1 MHQSWSLVTNGWSP
15 CLISE
20 YYILYF
26 HFLFQVSHFHFLL
39 FYFTA
44 PEVVLGNKWLK
55 PMLNIRVYC
64 SSLPFMSLYNGF
76 SRRLKQF
83 IVIHFK
89 FPMTDKIP
97 IIGGKQ
103 VKFQLFD
110 FMAER
115 WTLGCF
121 SKDTLKK
128 IKCTPHHIT
137 GGYLG
142 RSYPEGEADQTSLGG
157 WHWHL
162 KFDHFLPV
170 FTCRRLGLLYLWQ
183 YFLQHIALQRS
194 RSSLERFSVE
204 ERGEV

>member
-1 MHQSWSLVTNGWSP
+1 MAISNDPYGAAYKISSHYSLLKENALYWIYALLHQSLVTNGWGP

-39 FYFTA
+39 FYSTA
-44 PEVVLGNKWLK
+44 PELGNKWLE

-115 WTLGCF
+115 WTSCQGDMCLPKMISQMLQIQSCF
-121 SKDTLKK
+121 K
-128 IKCTPHHIT
+128 I
-137 GGYLG
+137 
-142 RSYPEGEADQTSLGG
+142 
-157 WHWHL
+157 
-162 KFDHFLPV
+162 
-170 FTCRRLGLLYLWQ
+170 
-183 YFLQHIALQRS
+183 
-194 RSSLERFSVE
+194 
-204 ERGEV
+204 

>member
-1 MHQSWSLVTNGWSP
+1 MH
-15 CLISE
+15 
-20 YYILYF
+20 YIGF
-26 HFLFQVSHFHFLL
+26 VRS
-39 FYFTA
+39 TA
-44 PEVVLGNKWLK
+44 PELGNKWLG

-162 KFDHFLPV
+162 KFDKIGGV
-170 FTCRRLGLLYLWQ
+170 FRPLGVLIWPQSGPKCHKIMCYT
-183 YFLQHIALQRS
+183 
-194 RSSLERFSVE
+194 
-204 ERGEV
+204 RGKCFRVI